1 MREGDRVPKVAY
13 SDEDRE
19 RIRTQLVTVGL
30 KLMAKQGIQHTTVEQ
45 VYKKVGISRTFFY
58 SFFPTKED
66 LIVETL
72 YFQQPKI
79 IKYVRTLMADPALSW
94 RDAVKKFLHTC
105 CFGEKNGIAVL
116 TIEEQQLLFKR
127 LSKESYQVFRQK
139 QLRLFGEIL
148 ESFGI
153 KADTAR
159 IHLFTNL
166 SLTAIVVRKA
176 IPDTLPLF
184 VPEAADETLNVQLDA
199 IVDTLEKFKTTPSL

>member
-1 MREGDRVPKVAY
+1 MPKVAY

-199 IVDTLEKFKTTPSL
+199 IVDTLEKFKTNPSP